1 MHSTVNNLPGSIR
14 PNVAQLIA
22 MTNGVKINFKFVAQV
37 FRFGPLPQ
45 QEPVD
50 LTEAQ
55 STLILCSNCRRSLSR
70 VWSVEC
76 GMRHVAC
83 GNGEWH
89 DPKTESK
96 RKTKR
101 KAKMKMKSK
110 VNATTASHRRNQL
123 ALCDDVDVAADCDCD
138 GSCDVDVAS
147 TLPHV
152 AVASWRQADRLAS
165 GNWLAISFAATF
177 RLQRNLP
184 NMLQ

>member
-55 STLILCSNCRRSLSR
+55 TTLILCSNCRRSLSR

-101 KAKMKMKSK
+101 KAKMKMKSQSRQSK

-165 GNWLAISFAATF
+165 GN
-177 RLQRNLP
+177 
-184 NMLQ
+184 